1 VDPAVLTLTSVWGRQ
16 RRVPADVV
24 IQYVFA
30 EGGSAPNVMPVESEL
45 RFYVRARSLTT
56 MEAVVNQIQACANS
70 AAAAMEAEVAFA
82 KRAHTYADGI
92 PNLVLVRLF
101 EKNLR
106 ALGVDV
112 EPPEKSAERSLK
124 GLKFSS
130 TDLGNVSRE
139 VPAGTIHIGMGY
151 GGLHTT
157 YDRAQAIALPIT
169 EQAHD
174 AMMAGGKALAWTAL
188 DLLANPDLIDAAKT
202 ELASYRTRG
211 YEHPYPQVN
220 TRPAG

>member
-1 VDPAVLTLTSVWGRQ
+1 
-16 RRVPADVV
+16 
-24 IQYVFA
+24 
-30 EGGSAPNVMPVESEL
+30 
-45 RFYVRARSLTT
+45 
-56 MEAVVNQIQACANS
+56 MEEIANQIQSCARS
-70 AAAAMEAEVAFA
+70 AALATGTEVDFA

-92 PNLVLVRLF
+92 PNLALISLF

-112 EPPEKSAERSLK
+112 EPPAKSAERSLK

-157 YDRAQAIALPIT
+157 YDRAQAIALPVT
-169 EQAHD
+169 DGAHE
-174 AMMAGGKALAWTAL
+174 AMMLGSKALAWTAL
-188 DLLANPDLIDAAKT
+188 DLLVDTDNLNAAKQ
-202 ELASYRTRG
+202 ELEQYRKHG
-211 YEHPYPQVN
+211 YEHPYP
-220 TRPAG
+220 TARG